1 MSDDNV
7 VRFEAYRER
16 PAEPIDDGD
25 DSLKHGGG
33 GGTSGGMEA
42 RLAKLE
48 AHMEHV
54 LADVSALKADVGKL
68 KTDMATLVERVSHLP
83 TKGFI
88 VSATLTTLAMLTA
101 LTAFAPVIQRFFG
114 IAP

>member
-1 MSDDNV
+1 MPDDNV
-7 VRFEAYRER
+7 VPFAAYRER
-16 PAEPIDDGD
+16 PSQPIEDPDDT
-25 DSLKHGGG
+25 LKHGGG

-68 KTDMATLVERVSHLP
+68 KTDMATLIERVSNLP

-101 LTAFAPVIQRFFG
+101 MTAFAPAIQRFFG